1 MVEVGVETLSAG
13 VWVLDEGSLGAPI
26 DESGRLESRP
36 EVLFCL
42 AWGAGGELQEG

>member
-26 DESGRLESRP
+26 DESRP

-42 AWGAGGELQEG
+42 AWGAGGELQER